1 MAAGITYDASTFAA
15 AEELYNVKSG
25 YRMAGG
31 ANLSVTDLSAQ
42 EKIPPLTPLYVVAD
56 NTNAWVKNAYVV
68 RNAKVQANFEA
79 DNDVKKI
86 RIEKG
91 SFWKVGDNIAF
102 NESRYGTIS
111 AIVTTN
117 ADYDEVEFADAIP
130 TGCDFTKGDV
140 LFPVKVTKGSGV
152 TTVTTVHEAVV
163 YEADA
168 PADGNT
174 PLTELKIVKGSGLV
188 DPGDGKTLTVKL
200 AGNDIVISN
209 LAPGGAGDAYDTI
222 TITGIAYPVPLGAV
236 LRWSTSVETPK
247 PDTFVA
253 ERTANFLAY
262 APVKV
267 EAGASVTLLG
277 RAFEIVEDKLYIPVT
292 DADKASLG
300 DRFMFI

>member
-31 ANLSVTDLSAQ
+31 ANLYVDDLSAQ
-42 EKIPPLTPLYVVAD
+42 EKIPPLTPLYVEAD
-56 NTNAWVKNAYVV
+56 NTYAWVKNAYVV
-68 RNAKVQANFEA
+68 RNAKVQANFTA
-79 DNDVKKI
+79 NDTLKKI
-86 RIEKG
+86 QIEKG
-91 SFWKVGDNIAF
+91 SFWKVGDKIAF
-102 NESRYGTIS
+102 DKSNYGTIK

-117 ADYDEVEFADAIP
+117 ADYDEVEFEAAIP
-130 TGCDFTKGDV
+130 CNLTKGDV
-140 LFPVKVTKGSGV
+140 LFPVKVTKGTDS
-152 TTVTTVHEAVV
+152 TTETTAHEAVV
-163 YEADA
+163 YEWAVYSSA
-168 PADGNT
+168 PI
-174 PLTELKIVKGSGLV
+174 TELKIVKGSGIEV
-188 DPGDGKTLTVKL
+188 PAGGNLTVKL
-200 AGNDIVISN
+200 AGNDIVISK
-209 LAPGGAGDAYDTI
+209 LTAGGENDAFDTI
-222 TITGIAYPVPLGAV
+222 TITGINYTVPLGTV
-236 LRWSTSVETPK
+236 LRWSTSVETPN

-253 ERTANFLAY
+253 ERTANYLAY

>member
-56 NTNAWVKNAYVV
+56 NTYAGVKNAYVV
-68 RNAKVQANFEA
+68 RNAKVQANFTA
-79 DNDVKKI
+79 DNTLKKI
-86 RIEKG
+86 RIKKG
-91 SFWKVGDNIAF
+91 SFWNVGDKIAF
-102 NESRYGTIS
+102 DDSHYGTIK

-117 ADYDEVEFADAIP
+117 AGYDEVEFAAAIP
-130 TGCDFTKGDV
+130 TGCDFSKGDV
-140 LFPVKVTKGSGV
+140 LFPVTVTKGVGS
-152 TTVTTVHEAVV
+152 TTVTTAHEAIV
-163 YEADA
+163 YEAA
-168 PADGNT
+168 VYSSADIT
-174 PLTELKIVKGSGLV
+174 SLKIVKGSGIEV
-188 DPGDGKTLTVKL
+188 PAGGNLTVKFG
-200 AGNDIVISN
+200 GNDIVISGIN
-209 LAPGGAGDAYDTI
+209 TENDAYDTI
-222 TITGIAYPVPLGAV
+222 TITGIAYSVPLGTV
-236 LRWSTSVETPK
+236 LRWSTSVTTDN

-253 ERTANFLAY
+253 ERTANYLAY
-262 APVKV
+262 APAKV

>member
-31 ANLSVTDLSAQ
+31 ANLYVTDLSAQ

-56 NTNAWVKNAYVV
+56 NTYAGVKNAYVV
-68 RNAKVQANFEA
+68 RNARVQANFTA
-79 DNDVKKI
+79 DNTLKKI
-86 RIEKG
+86 KIEKG
-91 SFWKVGDNIAF
+91 SFWNVADKIAF
-102 NESRYGTIS
+102 DESNYGTIK

-117 ADYDEVEFADAIP
+117 AGYDEVEFAAAIP
-130 TGCDFTKGDV
+130 TGCDFSKGDV
-140 LFPVKVTKGSGV
+140 LFPVTVTKGSGS
-152 TTVTTVHEAVV
+152 TTVTTDHEAVV
-163 YEADA
+163 YEAAVYSSTDI
-168 PADGNT
+168 T
-174 PLTELKIVKGSGLV
+174 SLKIVKGSDLE
-188 DPGDGKTLTVKL
+188 DPGDGTLTVKL
-200 AGNDIVISN
+200 AGNDIVISDFE
-209 LAPGGAGDAYDTI
+209 AGDTYDTI
-222 TITGIAYPVPLGAV
+222 TITGIKYSVPLGAV
-236 LRWSTSVETPK
+236 LSWSTSVVTPN

-253 ERTANFLAY
+253 ERTANYLAY

-277 RAFEIVEDKLYIPVT
+277 RAFEINEDKLYIPVT

>member
-1 MAAGITYDASTFAA
+1 MAAGRTYDASTFAA

-56 NTNAWVKNAYVV
+56 NTYAGVKNAYVV
-68 RNAKVQANFEA
+68 RNARVQADFTATGELA
-79 DNDVKKI
+79 KI

-91 SFWKVGDNIAF
+91 SFWNVGDKIAF
-102 NESRYGTIS
+102 NESNYGTIN

-117 ADYDEVEFADAIP
+117 PGYDEVEFADAIP
-130 TGCDFTKGDV
+130 SGCDFSKGDV
-140 LFPVKVTKGSGV
+140 LFPVTVIDGEGS
-152 TTVTTVHEAVV
+152 TTVTTAHEAVV
-163 YEADA
+163 YEA
-168 PADGNT
+168 ADYVSDDIVS
-174 PLTELKIVKGSGLV
+174 LKIVKGSGLV
-188 DPGDGKTLTVKL
+188 VPAEDTLTVNL

-209 LAPGGAGDAYDTI
+209 FAAGGAEDAYDTI
-222 TITGIAYPVPLGAV
+222 TITGIKYSVPLGAV
-236 LRWSTSVETPK
+236 LSWSTEESS
-247 PDTFVA
+247 DTFVA
-253 ERTANFLAY
+253 ERTANYLAY
-262 APVKV
+262 APAKV

>member
-31 ANLSVTDLSAQ
+31 ANLYVTDLSAQ

-56 NTNAWVKNAYVV
+56 ERYAGVKNAYVV
-68 RNAKVQANFEA
+68 RNARVQADFTATGELA
-79 DNDVKKI
+79 KI

-91 SFWKVGDNIAF
+91 SFWNVDDNIAF
-102 NESRYGTIS
+102 DDSNYGTIK

-117 ADYDEVEFADAIP
+117 ADYDEVEFDAAIP
-130 TGCDFTKGDV
+130 TNLTKGDV
-140 LFPVKVTKGSGV
+140 LFPVKVTKGTGS
-152 TTVTTVHEAVV
+152 TTVTTAHEAVV
-163 YEADA
+163 YEAATHNGTDDIIA
-168 PADGNT
+168 
-174 PLTELKIVKGSGLV
+174 LEIVKGSDIV
-188 DPGDGKTLTVKL
+188 ATAAAPLTVKL
-200 AGNDIVISN
+200 AGHDIVISEISE
-209 LAPGGAGDAYDTI
+209 GDAYDTI
-222 TITGIAYPVPLGAV
+222 TITGIAYSVPLGAV
-236 LRWSTSVETPK
+236 LSWSTSVSIDN

-253 ERTANFLAY
+253 ERTANYLAY
-262 APVKV
+262 APAKV

>member
-1 MAAGITYDASTFAA
+1 MAAGRTYDASTFVA

-56 NTNAWVKNAYVV
+56 ERYAGVKNAYVV
-68 RNAKVQANFEA
+68 RNARVQASFTA
-79 DNDVKKI
+79 DGSKAKI
-86 RIEKG
+86 QIEKG
-91 SFWKVGDNIAF
+91 SFWNVDDNIAF
-102 NESRYGTIS
+102 DESNYGTIK
-111 AIVTTN
+111 AIVTK
-117 ADYDEVEFADAIP
+117 ADYDEVEFEAAIP
-130 TGCDFTKGDV
+130 LGCDFSKGDV
-140 LFPVKVTKGSGV
+140 LFPVTVTDGEGS
-152 TTVTTVHEAVV
+152 TTVTTAHQAVV
-163 YEADA
+163 YEAA
-168 PADGNT
+168 VYNT
-174 PLTELKIVKGSGLV
+174 DPITELKIVKGSGIV
-188 DPGDGKTLTVKL
+188 DPGDGTLTVKL
-200 AGNDIVISN
+200 AGHDIDIS
-209 LAPGGAGDAYDTI
+209 GFTAGDGVDYDTI
-222 TITGIAYPVPLGAV
+222 TITGINYTVPLGTV
-236 LRWSTSVETPK
+236 LRWDTSVETDN

-277 RAFEIVEDKLYIPVT
+277 RAFEIDEDKLYIPVT

>member
-31 ANLSVTDLSAQ
+31 ANLYVADLSAQ

-56 NTNAWVKNAYVV
+56 NTYAGVKNAFVV
-68 RNAKVQANFEA
+68 RNARVQANFTA
-79 DNDVKKI
+79 NNTLKKI

-91 SFWKVGDNIAF
+91 SFWNVGNDIAF
-102 NESRYGTIS
+102 DDSNYGTIK

-117 ADYDEVEFADAIP
+117 PGYDEVEFDAAIP
-130 TGCDFTKGDV
+130 TGCDFLKGDV
-140 LFPVKVTKGSGV
+140 LFPVTVIKGEGS
-152 TTVTTVHEAVV
+152 TTVTTAHQAVV
-163 YEADA
+163 YEAAVYDA
-168 PADGNT
+168 APIT
-174 PLTELKIVKGSGLV
+174 SLKIVKGSGLV

-200 AGNDIVISN
+200 AGNDIVISGFT
-209 LAPGGAGDAYDTI
+209 GGETYDTI
-222 TITGIAYPVPLGAV
+222 AITGINYTVPLGAV
-236 LRWSTSVETPK
+236 LSWSTSVSTPN

-253 ERTANFLAY
+253 ERTANYLAY
-262 APVKV
+262 APAKV

>member
-31 ANLSVTDLSAQ
+31 ANLYVADLSAQ

-56 NTNAWVKNAYVV
+56 NTYAGVKNAFVV
-68 RNAKVQANFEA
+68 RNARVQANFTA
-79 DNDVKKI
+79 NDTLKKI

-91 SFWKVGDNIAF
+91 SFWNVGNDIAF
-102 NESRYGTIS
+102 NESNYGTIK

-117 ADYDEVEFADAIP
+117 PGYDEVEFAAAIP
-130 TGCDFTKGDV
+130 SGCDFTKGDV
-140 LFPVKVTKGSGV
+140 LFPVRVFVGEGT
-152 TTVTTVHEAVV
+152 TTVTTAHQAVV
-163 YEADA
+163 YEAA
-168 PADGNT
+168 VYSSNAI
-174 PLTELKIVKGSGLV
+174 ESLKIVKGSGLV
-188 DPGDGKTLTVKL
+188 DPGGGTLTVKL
-200 AGNDIVISN
+200 AGNDIVIS
-209 LAPGGAGDAYDTI
+209 GFTAGETCDTI
-222 TITGIAYPVPLGAV
+222 TITGIAYSVPLGAV
-236 LRWSTSVETPK
+236 LSWSTSVVTTN

-277 RAFEIVEDKLYIPVT
+277 RAFEIDEDKLYIPVT

>member
-56 NTNAWVKNAYVV
+56 ERYAGVKNAYVV
-68 RNAKVQANFEA
+68 RNARVQASFTANSS
-79 DNDVKKI
+79 DKKI
-86 RIEKG
+86 NIEKG
-91 SFWKVGDNIAF
+91 SFWKVDDYIAF
-102 NESRYGTIS
+102 NESNYGKIV

-117 ADYDEVEFADAIP
+117 ANYDEVEFDAAIP
-130 TGCDFTKGDV
+130 CNLTKGDV
-140 LFPVKVTKGSGV
+140 LFPVKVTEGGSTPV
-152 TTVTTVHEAVV
+152 TTAHEAVV
-163 YEADA
+163 YEAAVHDST
-168 PADGNT
+168 DITSLN
-174 PLTELKIVKGSGLV
+174 IVKGSGLV
-188 DPGDGKTLTVKL
+188 DPGDGKTLTVKF
-200 AGNDIVISN
+200 GGSDIVISN
-209 LAPGGAGDAYDTI
+209 VDFETSEAYDTI
-222 TITGIAYPVPLGAV
+222 TITGIKYSVPLGTV
-236 LRWSTSVETPK
+236 LRWSTEESIDN

-253 ERTANFLAY
+253 ERTANYLAY
-262 APVKV
+262 APAKV